1 MDRDILELLEN
12 YEDPRINDE
21 HPILKMMISKPN

>member
-1 MDRDILELLEN
+1 MDRDILELLN
-12 YEDPRINDE
+12 YEDPTERNNE